1 MFMGMPFLRICWLW
15 SSLAKGTSVTMDLIQ
30 NNPYRLLGV
39 FANAPTKE
47 RVASQTKLK
56 AFLKVGKS
64 VNYPLDLPELLAP
77 IERTAESVAT
87 AEAQIALPAEQMAF
101 AQFWFVK
108 SSALDDIAFNHLF
121 AGSLQDATRIWE
133 KKADWSSLQNRIVC
147 ALLRK
152 DYALACACAETLYKE
167 HTKLFVKAVV
177 GEGMALEAEGLAFS
191 FLDALTAELGV
202 GKVLECVSDPAWKAH
217 LSAAAVEPL
226 IEKLLSGV
234 EDAKAKRKQGAKA
247 SLQAG
252 TALHKMAVPLL
263 KQLGNLLGKDDMRYQ
278 QTADKIGLE
287 VLQCGI
293 TYYNESDDDDAAHKA
308 MPLQR
313 KAQRIV
319 VGKMAKDR
327 CKENVDILKRIIAN
341 LPPAEVLAE
350 GKAIRDA
357 LRKFCR
363 LPDKIDHAIT
373 LLNETKPHLQSIKA
387 KLGAGNEYYLKVST
401 DVVGNALHN
410 VIEEVNEAQES
421 AKRPRTPLNLPYHR
435 ASLLPSVSIDLFFTL
450 SEACREAW
458 KAILLMDTFDMNS
471 DFKSERYNEN
481 RTILKGLCEK
491 LQVPTSPKLSTP
503 TVHPGNNA
511 TSSSRVNN
519 GAKALSGTST
529 SSFSSTP
536 ASTKRTN
543 KGVSPDVERSY
554 RSSSSDD
561 GCVWGLALVIGG
573 AFIGGCFGDTEGVIF
588 GAIFGFSIW
597 AKAQN

>member
-1 MFMGMPFLRICWLW
+1 M
-15 SSLAKGTSVTMDLIQ
+15 
-30 NNPYRLLGV
+30 
-39 FANAPTKE
+39 
-47 RVASQTKLK
+47 
-56 AFLKVGKS
+56 
-64 VNYPLDLPELLAP
+64 
-77 IERTAESVAT
+77 
-87 AEAQIALPAEQMAF
+87 
-101 AQFWFVK
+101 
-108 SSALDDIAFNHLF
+108 
-121 AGSLQDATRIWE
+121 
-133 KKADWSSLQNRIVC
+133 
-147 ALLRK
+147 RK
-152 DYALACACAETLYKE
+152 DYALACACAEALYKK

-177 GEGMALEAEGLAFS
+177 GDGMALEAEGLAFS

-308 MPLQR
+308 MPLQQQ
-313 KAQRIV
+313 AQRIV

-387 KLGAGNEYYLKVST
+387 KLGAGNEYYLKEST

-410 VIEEVNEAQES
+410 VIEEVNEEQKKIGEIPALVHIYLDEI
-421 AKRPRTPLNLPYHR
+421 KRTCRR
-435 ASLLPSVSIDLFFTL
+435 AWETI
-450 SEACREAW
+450 C
-458 KAILLMDTFDMNS
+458 IMDAFDMTA
-471 DFKSERYNEN
+471 DFKSKRYNEN
-481 RTILKGLCEK
+481 RTILKGLCEE

-503 TVHPGNNA
+503 TVQPGNNA

-543 KGVSPDVERSY
+543 EGVSPDVKRSNK
-554 RSSSSDD
+554 SNSDND
-561 GCVWGLALVIGG
+561 RCFDDFVEAAVIIGFYTIIGAILGG
-573 AFIGGCFGDTEGVIF
+573 FIGVKDGAAF
-588 GAIFGFSIW
+588 GALLGAYVGFI
-597 AKAQN
+597 AKMNY